1 MAHDLNEH
9 MFGSTDTNRGDMT
22 PLLSAKTASIV
33 ALLERQPEPKIVGT
47 LVASTDFTAAF
58 LTALADRIHA
68 DNVKAGW
75 WTDLETGE
83 DLHGKRN
90 IGELLALVHSEV
102 SEALEGHRKRLMDD
116 KLPHR
121 PNFRVELI
129 DAVIRLLDLLGSVDN
144 SQHPAGTIFEEKR
157 AFNKTRP
164 DHLPEN
170 RLKEGGKVF

>member
-1 MAHDLNEH
+1 MTIPVLDSTKDILESLPARETVFAANTIEDLH
-9 MFGSTDTNRGDMT
+9 W
-22 PLLSAKTASIV
+22 
-33 ALLERQPEPKIVGT
+33 
-47 LVASTDFTAAF
+47 
-58 LTALADRIHA
+58 LTQDIHA
-68 DNVKAGW
+68 RNRKW
-75 WTDLETGE
+75 WVNLETGAPL
-83 DLHGKRN
+83 DRN
-90 IGELLALVHSEV
+90 VGEMIALCHSEL
-102 SEALEGHRKRLMDD
+102 SEALEGHRKRIMDD